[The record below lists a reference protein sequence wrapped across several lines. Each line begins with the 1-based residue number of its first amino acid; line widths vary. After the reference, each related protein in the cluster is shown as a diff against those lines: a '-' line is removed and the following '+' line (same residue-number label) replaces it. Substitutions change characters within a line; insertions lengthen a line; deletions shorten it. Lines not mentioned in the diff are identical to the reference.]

1 MRKWL
6 QTLVDEYLSAVAPLQ
21 HLADDRAQAI
31 VWAHR
36 MRQHWAQHGLADLK
50 QQRNLM
56 TDVRNAIKSHLGTD
70 HVALETMNFTVEEWT
85 TINNPIADQVARR
98 NENVVLLDNP
108 DAIVAQAVRLLE
120 SREWADIAAGLV
132 VLTGRRSSEI
142 MGSAQFQIKSQ
153 WSVRFTGALKR
164 RGEVQRLSFEI
175 PTLTTAERVVK
186 ALDKLRA
193 ICPTQGLSAQQI
205 NQKYAHAVATACDR
219 HFVDLVPKRDGREN
233 LFTHL
238 FRSVYATIA
247 TLWFAPTSVDASEY
261 KAAIQGHYAILEEP
275 DSSLRRSLAASRH
288 YNDYKIA
295 DPNGNIDGRQ
305 GIKLGHGGVQVI
317 DAFNPEF
324 QRKGGARCFADTARV
339 VALSPERDS
348 SALNVSPRLD
358 NLAEEEDTGMDE
370 QEVSQQA
377 IDNAAI
383 ELASL
388 PRLEMNEQR
397 SDKASAS
404 TKRPNRQRL
413 KQVSVDLDLLKSVAG
428 RFRVEVRS
436 GKGLGYDHAL
446 LELLLLLKQR
456 AIGAQD
462 SGESAANQQTVADQ
476 AKTLAWLTGR
486 VEQLEAQLQQQQLD
500 KLDKDKKQ
508 EAIGETH
515 DHLQTQLEQ
524 LQAENHRLNEELQQ
538 TLSRLDG
545 IQRFLSGTETK
556 EGAIEDSGAK
566 KTQKPQFQSPTKD
579 ATPSLSSIKSGA
591 TADPVTKT
599 QIAVDPDA
607 LRALQA
613 ILDYNDHTATTH
625 ADRWAISIPV
635 MKDLLKQLGKATQPK
650 IEAVL
655 RANVEMI
662 QQHHQRHGLG
672 DRHNRVHQG
681 HSISEV
687 ITL

>member
-21 HLADDRAQAI
+21 HSEEDRNQAI
-31 VWAHR
+31 VWANW

-70 HVALETMNFTVEEWT
+70 HVALETMNFTVAEWT
-85 TINNPIADQVARR
+85 TINDPIADQVARR

-142 MGSAQFQIKSQ
+142 IGSAQFQLKSQ
-153 WSVRFTGALKR
+153 WSVLFTGALKR

-175 PTLTTAERVVK
+175 PTLTTAGRVVK

-205 NQKYAHAVATACDR
+205 NQKFAHAVATACDR
-219 HFVDLVPKRDGREN
+219 HFAELVPKRDGREN

-238 FRSVYATIA
+238 FRSVYAAIA

-295 DPNGNIDGRQ
+295 DPKGNIDGRQ
-305 GIKLGHGGVQVI
+305 GIKLGHGGVQVV
-317 DAFNPEF
+317 DAFNPEV
-324 QRKGGARCFADTARV
+324 QGQKRTI
-339 VALSPERDS
+339 VALSSEGDTF
-348 SALNVSPRLD
+348 ALNDSQPLD
-358 NLAEEEDTGMDE
+358 NLAEEEDTQMDEE

-377 IDNAAI
+377 SDNAAS
-383 ELASL
+383 ELAAL
-388 PRLEMNEQR
+388 PRLEIKEHQR
-397 SDKASAS
+397 SAEPSAS
-404 TKRPNRQRL
+404 RKRPARRL
-413 KQVSVDLDLLKSVAG
+413 LKPVSVDLDLLKSVSG
-428 RFRVEVRS
+428 RFGVEVRS

-446 LELLLLLKQR
+446 LELLLLLEHR
-456 AIGAQD
+456 AIGSAEN
-462 SGESAANQQTVADQ
+462 GETATNQQTVADQ

-486 VEQLEAQLQQQQLD
+486 VEQLEAQLQQQPLD
-500 KLDKDKKQ
+500 KLDRDKKLETVGEGQ
-508 EAIGETH
+508 ENLLA
-515 DHLQTQLEQ
+515 QLDQ

-545 IQRFLSGTETK
+545 IQRFLSGAQTQ
-556 EGAIEDSGAK
+556 EGAIHDDGGAK
-566 KTQKPQFQSPTKD
+566 KTQKTQIQSPTQD
-579 ATPSLSSIKSGA
+579 ATQSPTAIENRA
-591 TADPVTKT
+591 TADPATKM
-599 QIAVDPDA
+599 QMPVDPDA

-613 ILDYNDHTATTH
+613 ILDYNDHTAATH
-625 ADRWAISIPV
+625 ADRWAISFPV

-655 RANVEMI
+655 RANVEVI
-662 QQHHQRHGLG
+662 RQHHQKHGLG
-672 DRHNRVHQG
+672 DRHNRAHQG
-681 HSISEV
+681 HTISEV

>member
-6 QTLVDEYLSAVAPLQ
+6 QTLVDEYLPAVASLQ
-21 HLADDRAQAI
+21 HSEEDRTQAI
-31 VWAHR
+31 VWANW

-56 TDVRNAIKSHLGTD
+56 TDVRSAIKSHLGTD
-70 HVALETMNFTVEEWT
+70 HVALETMNFTVAEWT
-85 TINNPIADQVARR
+85 TINDPIAEQVARR

-142 MGSAQFQIKSQ
+142 MGSAQFQLKSQ
-153 WSVRFTGALKR
+153 WSVLFTGALKR
-164 RGEVQRLSFEI
+164 RGEVQRLSFEV
-175 PTLTTAERVVK
+175 PTLTTAGRVVK

-219 HFVDLVPKRDGREN
+219 HFTDLVPKRDGREN

-247 TLWFAPTSVDASEY
+247 TLWFAPTTVDASEY

-275 DSSLRRSLAASRH
+275 DSTLRRSLAASRH

-305 GIKLGHGGVQVI
+305 GIKLGHGGVQGIDTFNSELKREEGVI
-317 DAFNPEF
+317 RG
-324 QRKGGARCFADTARV
+324 Q
-339 VALSPERDS
+339 SPQEDG
-348 SALNVSPRLD
+348 SALNVSQPLD
-358 NLAEEEDTGMDE
+358 NLVEQEDTWMEKE

-383 ELASL
+383 ELAAL
-388 PRLEMNEQR
+388 PNLETKEQR
-397 SDKASAS
+397 SAEA
-404 TKRPNRQRL
+404 TAPRKRPARQRM

-428 RFRVEVRS
+428 RFGVEVRS
-436 GKGLGYDHAL
+436 GKSLGYDHAL
-446 LELLLLLKQR
+446 LELLLLLEHR
-456 AIGAQD
+456 AIGRAEN
-462 SGESAANQQTVADQ
+462 GESAANQQTVADQ

-486 VEQLEAQLQQQQLD
+486 VEHLEAQLQQ
-500 KLDKDKKQ
+500 LDKDKKPKTVREGQ
-508 EAIGETH
+508 ENLLA
-515 DHLQTQLEQ
+515 QLDQ
-524 LQAENHRLNEELQQ
+524 LQAENHRLNEELQK

-545 IQRFLSGTETK
+545 IQRFLSGAQTQ
-556 EGAIEDSGAK
+556 EGAIHDDGGAK
-566 KTQKPQFQSPTKD
+566 KTQKPQIQPPTKD
-579 ATPSLSSIKSGA
+579 ATQSPTAIENRA
-591 TADPVTKT
+591 TSDPVTKM

-625 ADRWAISIPV
+625 ADRWAISFPV

-662 QQHHQRHGLG
+662 QHHHQKHGLG

>member
-1 MRKWL
+1 MRQWL
-6 QTLVDEYLSAVAPLQ
+6 QTLVDEYILAVAPLQ
-21 HLADDRAQAI
+21 HSADDRAQAI
-31 VWAHR
+31 AWANW

-56 TDVRNAIKSHLGTD
+56 TDVRNAIKSRLGAD
-70 HVALETMNFTVEEWT
+70 HVALETMNFTVAEWT
-85 TINNPIADQVARR
+85 TINDPIAEQVARR

-142 MGSAQFQIKSQ
+142 IGSAQFQIKSQ

-175 PTLTTAERVVK
+175 PTLTTAGRVVK

-219 HFVDLVPKRDGREN
+219 HFAELVPKRDGREN
-233 LFTHL
+233 LSTHL
-238 FRSVYATIA
+238 FRSVYAAIA
-247 TLWFAPTSVDASEY
+247 TLWFAPTTVDASEY

-275 DSSLRRSLAASRH
+275 DSALRRSLAASRH

-295 DPNGNIDGRQ
+295 DPKGNIDGRQ

-317 DAFNPEF
+317 DAFNVELK
-324 QRKGGARCFADTARV
+324 REKGAIR
-339 VALSPERDS
+339 ALSPQEDG
-348 SALNVSPRLD
+348 SALNGSQPLN
-358 NLAEEEDTGMDE
+358 NLVEQEDTRMEEE
-370 QEVSQQA
+370 QEVSQLA

-383 ELASL
+383 ELAAL
-388 PRLEMNEQR
+388 PKLEMKEQR
-397 SDKASAS
+397 SEQAKASR
-404 TKRPNRQRL
+404 KRPTRRL
-413 KQVSVDLDLLKSVAG
+413 IKQVSVDLDLLKSVAG
-428 RFRVEVRS
+428 RFGVDVRS

-446 LELLLLLKQR
+446 LELLLLLEHR
-456 AIGAQD
+456 AIGTEEKQETPAH
-462 SGESAANQQTVADQ
+462 QQTVADQ
-476 AKTLAWLTGR
+476 AKTLAWLTSR
-486 VEQLEAQLQQQQLD
+486 VEQLENQLQQQQLD
-500 KLDKDKKQ
+500 QDMKQ
-508 EAIGETH
+508 GVMGETQNIT
-515 DHLQTQLEQ
+515 QTQLEL
-524 LQAENHRLNEELQQ
+524 LQAENHRLNEELQH
-538 TLSRLDG
+538 TRSRLEG
-545 IQRFLSGTETK
+545 IQRFLSGDQIK
-556 EGAIEDSGAK
+556 GGAIKENDSTK
-566 KTQKPQFQSPTKD
+566 KHEPQIQLPTKVMIQSPT
-579 ATPSLSSIKSGA
+579 PIKTRAISNPA
-591 TADPVTKT
+591 TKT

-625 ADRWAISIPV
+625 ADRWAISFPV

-655 RANVEMI
+655 KANFETI
-662 QQHHQRHGLG
+662 QQHHQKYGLG

>member
-6 QTLVDEYLSAVAPLQ
+6 QTLVDEYLPAVASLQ
-21 HLADDRAQAI
+21 HSEEDQTQAI
-31 VWAHR
+31 VWANW

-56 TDVRNAIKSHLGTD
+56 TDVRNAIKSRLGTD
-70 HVALETMNFTVEEWT
+70 HMALETMNFTVAEWT
-85 TINNPIADQVARR
+85 TINDPIAEQVARR
-98 NENVVLLDNP
+98 NENIVLLDNP

-142 MGSAQFQIKSQ
+142 IGSAQFQLKSQ

-175 PTLTTAERVVK
+175 PTLTTAGRVVK
-186 ALDKLRA
+186 ALDQLRA

-205 NQKYAHAVATACDR
+205 NQKYAHAIATACDR
-219 HFVDLVPKRDGREN
+219 HFTELVPKRDGREN

-238 FRSVYATIA
+238 FRSVYAAIA
-247 TLWFAPTSVDASEY
+247 TLWFAPTTVDASEY

-275 DSSLRRSLAASRH
+275 DSTLRRSLAASRH

-295 DPNGNIDGRQ
+295 DSKGNIDGRQ
-305 GIKLGHGGVQVI
+305 GIKLGHGGVKVI
-317 DAFNPEF
+317 DAFN
-324 QRKGGARCFADTARV
+324 
-339 VALSPERDS
+339 VALQREERAIRALSLEGDS
-348 SALNVSPRLD
+348 NALNSSQPLD
-358 NLAEEEDTGMDE
+358 NLVEQEDTRMEEE
-370 QEVSQQA
+370 QEVSQLA

-383 ELASL
+383 ELAAL
-388 PRLEMNEQR
+388 PKLEMKEQRLEQA
-397 SDKASAS
+397 KASR
-404 TKRPNRQRL
+404 KRPTRRL
-413 KQVSVDLDLLKSVAG
+413 IKQVSVDLDLLKSVAG
-428 RFRVEVRS
+428 RFGVEVRS
-436 GKGLGYDHAL
+436 SKGLGYDHTL
-446 LELLLLLKQR
+446 LELLLLLEHR
-456 AIGAQD
+456 AIAMEEKQ
-462 SGESAANQQTVADQ
+462 ETPAHQQTVADQ
-476 AKTLAWLTGR
+476 AKTLAWLTTR
-486 VEQLEAQLQQQQLD
+486 VEQLEAQLQLQLQQLD
-500 KLDKDKKQ
+500 KDMKQ
-508 EAIGETH
+508 GVMGETQN
-515 DHLQTQLEQ
+515 DLQTQLQ
-524 LQAENHRLNEELQQ
+524 HLQAENHRLNEELQH
-538 TLSRLDG
+538 TLSRLEG
-545 IQRFLSGTETK
+545 VQRFLSGDQPK
-556 EGAIEDSGAK
+556 GGAIENIGSTK
-566 KTQKPQFQSPTKD
+566 KHEPQIQLPTKVTTQSPT
-579 ATPSLSSIKSGA
+579 PIKTRAIS
-591 TADPVTKT
+591 DPVTKT

-625 ADRWAISIPV
+625 ADRWAISFPV

-655 RANVEMI
+655 RANVESI
-662 QQHHQRHGLG
+662 QQHHQKYGLG